1 MITLESLEILLSI
14 DENELLDELIMTL
27 LATPQIAFFFEK
39 FPSLKSSLLN
49 DIPKWK
55 ETLKQRLRTTQI
67 PPELEKE
74 FSCYQHSL
82 SLDNRTFQTRLPE
95 IMDTLNTVESPFIA
109 QASQLIDSPY
119 PDRNLE
125 QKLTNGLHA
134 LFLQRWRLS
143 LTLQTVSLH
152 QQLMEQERE
161 ILLDELQ
168 QRLTLSGKLEPI
180 LVENENAAG
189 RLWDLSVAQ
198 RIHTDPRPL
207 LDFGAFLQRQP
218 ELQKLAEQLGRSRE
232 TKSILTQD
240 APQKAFRVSVRE
252 PATVPEQVSGIHQS
266 DDILRLMPTEL
277 AALGISELEF
287 EFYRR
292 LLEHRLLTYRLQ
304 GENWRE
310 KIMERPVIHQRNEQ
324 QPRGPFIVCVD
335 TSGSMGGFNERC
347 AKAFCLALM
356 RIALADN
363 RRCYIMLFST
373 GVVKYELTS
382 ADGLEQAIRFLS
394 QSFRGGTDMSACL
407 SALLDKMDEALW
419 HDADAVVISDFIAQR
434 LPDEV
439 VNKVKSRQKQLQ
451 HRFHAVAMSD
461 HGKPGIMRIF
471 DHIWRFDTGLKSR
484 LMRRWQHGKTH

>member
-1 MITLESLEILLSI
+1 MITLESLEMLLSI
-14 DENELLDELIMTL
+14 DENELLDDMIVTL
-27 LATPQIAFFFEK
+27 LSTPQLAVFFEK
-39 FPSLKSSLLN
+39 YPRLKSALLN
-49 DIPKWK
+49 DIPIWK
-55 ETLKQRLRTTQI
+55 ETLKQRLHSTQA
-67 PPELEKE
+67 PPELETE
-74 FSCYQHSL
+74 FGCYQRAQTTDHQA
-82 SLDNRTFQTRLPE
+82 FQTRLPR
-95 IMDTLNTVESPFIA
+95 IMEMLSTVESPFLT
-109 QASQLIDSPY
+109 QADQLVHQPEFT
-119 PDRNLE
+119 LG
-125 QKLTNGLHA
+125 QKISSGLQA

-152 QQLMEQERE
+152 HQIMEQERE
-161 ILLDELQ
+161 SLLDELQ

-180 LVENENAAG
+180 LAENEHAAG
-189 RLWDLSVAQ
+189 RLWDLSAGQ
-198 RIHTDPRPL
+198 LIRTDSQIL

-218 ELQKLAEQLGRSRE
+218 TLQRLAERLGRSRE
-232 TKSILTQD
+232 TKSILSQD
-240 APQKAFRVSVRE
+240 APKETFRVMVRE
-252 PATVPEQVSGIHQS
+252 PETVPEQVSGIHQS
-266 DDILRLMPTEL
+266 DDILRLLPVEM
-277 AALGISELEF
+277 ASMNIGELEY

-310 KIMERPVIHQRNEQ
+310 KVSERPVIHQQNEQ

-347 AKAFCLALM
+347 AKAFCLALL
-356 RIALADN
+356 RVALADN

-373 GVVKYELTS
+373 GIVKYELTGEN
-382 ADGLEQAIRFLS
+382 GLEQAVRFLS
-394 QSFRGGTDMSACL
+394 QTFRGGTDLSACL
-407 SALLDKMDEALW
+407 SALLDKMDDKQW

-439 VNKVKSRQKQLQ
+439 INKVKQRQKQLQ

-484 LMRRWQHGKTH
+484 LMRRWRHG

>member
-1 MITLESLEILLSI
+1 MITLESLELLLSI
-14 DENELLDELIMTL
+14 DENELLDDLIVTL
-27 LATPQIAFFFEK
+27 LATPQLAIFFDK
-39 FPSLKSSLLN
+39 YPTLKSALLN
-49 DIPKWK
+49 ELPDWK
-55 ETLKQRLRTTQI
+55 ENLKQRLRNTQA
-67 PPELEKE
+67 PQELETE
-74 FSCYQHSL
+74 FNCYQRSQAV
-82 SLDNRTFQTRLPE
+82 DNQGFQTRLPR
-95 IMDTLNTVESPFIA
+95 IMNMLDAVESPFLT
-109 QASQLIDSPY
+109 QA
-119 PDRNLE
+119 DRLVNTPE
-125 QKLTNGLHA
+125 QTLGQKISSGLHS

-143 LTLQTVSLH
+143 LTLQTLSLH
-152 QQLMEQERE
+152 HQIMEQERE

-180 LVENENAAG
+180 LAENENAAG
-189 RLWDLSVAQ
+189 RLWDLSAGK
-198 RIHTDPRPL
+198 RIHTDYQPL

-218 ELQKLAEQLGRSRE
+218 DLQHLAERLGRSRE
-232 TKSILTQD
+232 TKSIISQD
-240 APQKAFRVSVRE
+240 TPREAFKVMVRE
-252 PATVPEQVSGIHQS
+252 PATVPEEVSGIHQS
-266 DDILRLMPTEL
+266 DDILRLLPVEL
-277 AALGISELEF
+277 AAMSIGELEY

-310 KIMERPVIHQRNEQ
+310 KTTERPVIHQQNEQ

-347 AKAFCLALM
+347 AKAFCLALL

-373 GVVKYELTS
+373 GMVRYELTS
-382 ADGLEQAIRFLS
+382 ANGIEQAIRFLS
-394 QSFRGGTDMSACL
+394 QSFRGGTDLSACL
-407 SALLDKMDEALW
+407 SALLEKMDDTLW

-439 VNKVKSRQKQLQ
+439 VNKVRHRQRQFQ

-461 HGKPGIMRIF
+461 HGKPGIMHIF

-484 LMRRWQHGKTH
+484 LMRRWQHRLAD

>member
-1 MITLESLEILLSI
+1 
-14 DENELLDELIMTL
+14 
-27 LATPQIAFFFEK
+27 
-39 FPSLKSSLLN
+39 
-49 DIPKWK
+49 
-55 ETLKQRLRTTQI
+55 
-67 PPELEKE
+67 
-74 FSCYQHSL
+74 
-82 SLDNRTFQTRLPE
+82 
-95 IMDTLNTVESPFIA
+95 
-109 QASQLIDSPY
+109 
-119 PDRNLE
+119 
-125 QKLTNGLHA
+125 
-134 LFLQRWRLS
+134 
-143 LTLQTVSLH
+143 
-152 QQLMEQERE
+152 
-161 ILLDELQ
+161 
-168 QRLTLSGKLEPI
+168 
-180 LVENENAAG
+180 
-189 RLWDLSVAQ
+189 
-198 RIHTDPRPL
+198 
-207 LDFGAFLQRQP
+207 
-218 ELQKLAEQLGRSRE
+218 
-232 TKSILTQD
+232 
-240 APQKAFRVSVRE
+240 
-252 PATVPEQVSGIHQS
+252 VPEQVSGVHQS

-277 AALGISELEF
+277 VTLGISELEY

-304 GENWRE
+304 GESWRE
-310 KIMERPVIHQRNEQ
+310 KITERPVVHQQNEQ

-407 SALLDKMDEALW
+407 SALLDKMDDALW

-461 HGKPGIMRIF
+461 HGKPGIMHIF

-484 LMRRWQHGKTH
+484 LMRRWQHGKAY